1 MLTNKDCGK
10 VSEQFLNVSF
20 EKEEEI
26 FRELEHVTQHTIKTL
41 LEQHVCI

>member
-20 EKEEEI
+20 ENEEI